1 MAAPIIT
8 PTNKSAGF
16 QAADLFSTIFS
27 VTGSVTSYNV
37 ALAGPNDGTV
47 TGGPAVMPGVIT
59 ANVTPAQ
66 FNAMSFV
73 GALNAGTDTL
83 YLQAVG
89 PGGHQRL
96 GRGDA
101 YRYRRDCRESHER
114 AVHPIVVPQPI
125 VHRLRRHHQ
134 LQRLPRQPERRH
146 GDRR

>member
-16 QAADLFSTIFS
+16 QATDLFSTIFS

-47 TGGPAVMPGVIT
+47 TGGPTVTPGVVT
-59 ANVTPAQ
+59 NVTPPQ

-89 PGGHQRL
+89 SGGTSAWVAATL
-96 GRGDA
+96 TDTGA
-101 YRYRRDCRESHER
+101 IVANPTSLSTPNRRCSAANCSPSPAPSPATTSTSPAR
-114 AVHPIVVPQPI
+114 ATA
-125 VHRLRRHHQ
+125 R
-134 LQRLPRQPERRH
+134 
-146 GDRR
+146 